1 MKAGWILALTW
12 VLASPAIAQSSIERG
27 SHQSA
32 TPPQMAKAAT
42 LVDGEIREI
51 DKGSKSLTIKHGPIA
66 NIDMPAMT
74 MAYQVKDPKMLN
86 ELKAGDKIKF
96 AVDKMGGTYVVTR
109 IERQ

>member
-1 MKAGWILALTW
+1 MKAGWILLLTC
-12 VLASPAIAQSSIERG
+12 VLAFPAIAQQSINRG
-27 SHQSA
+27 GNQNA
-32 TPPQMAKAAT
+32 APPQSTKAAT
-42 LVDGEIREI
+42 LVDGEVREI

-66 NIDMPAMT
+66 NVDMPAMT

-96 AVDKMGGTYVVTR
+96 AVDKMGGTYIVTR